1 MIWSRCESEVHKAW
15 FSFIIIIVV
24 PWLDEGCH
32 LQVSLPCDVLCQIV
46 NRPVFV
52 QVVSSCSVFQ
62 RIKIKNWGTCFQ
74 FFWETF
80 TFLLAYHVCYYF
92 LHFHFFPFFHIY
104 TDFLLLLEN
113 EDLIAAFLVV
123 VQDFRYEAFVNHRYN
138 APEYN
143 VRLV

>member
-74 FFWETF
+74 FFLGNLHIF
-80 TFLLAYHVCYYF
+80 IGISCMLLFLT
-92 LHFHFFPFFHIY
+92 FPFFSIFSHLY
-104 TDFLLLLEN
+104 GFSFTP
-113 EDLIAAFLVV
+113 
-123 VQDFRYEAFVNHRYN
+123 RKRGSHRCFSSCSS
-138 APEYN
+138 
-143 VRLV
+143 RLSL